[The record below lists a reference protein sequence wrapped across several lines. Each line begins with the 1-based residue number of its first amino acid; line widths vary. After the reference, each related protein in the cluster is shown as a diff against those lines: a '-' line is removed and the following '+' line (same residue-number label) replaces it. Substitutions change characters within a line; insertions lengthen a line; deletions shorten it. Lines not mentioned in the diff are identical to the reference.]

1 MNNLNFLVDVLK
13 ESPVF
18 KTLEKNVKPGRTV
31 CASGL
36 STINKS
42 NIIYALCR
50 LKGVTAFCLASDEKE
65 AQTLCNDLSCMGLRA
80 YVYPVRDFNFLDFQ
94 SRSHEY
100 EHARLKVL
108 LKLLNHECDVAIACV
123 DAAAQLTVPRNV
135 LEQSVIEFEE
145 GRELS
150 LEKATKAL
158 TLLGYE
164 RFDAVE
170 GSGQFS
176 LRGGILDFFMPDSD
190 YPVRCEFWGDE
201 ITDLSYFDI
210 ETQRRFKKADKIT
223 LSPSTEIVIEDRA
236 ALADKIEHKA
246 KLLRSKNS
254 AKAKEK
260 LFSEAELIRSGAMI
274 ANADKFINQI
284 YDKPESLFD
293 YLDRN
298 TLVFA
303 SEFTA
308 IQERGKSMDFISNET
323 LMQGFEDGTLC
334 RGFDRFALTF
344 NECTEFLQSHG
355 TIVLENFVHGSMPI
369 KLSEIISFST
379 KQLSAWGGSYK
390 QLKEDVDG
398 LFTPESKGVIFAG
411 TERAAKNLC
420 DTFNA
425 DGINAVYSEGADKI
439 SKGELLVMQGALS
452 AGFEYPSQKFFAIT
466 YSQVSYRPE
475 KSKKKKKRTGQEIYS
490 LSELAPGDYVV
501 HNVHG
506 IGVFGGIRKIDTHG
520 VIKDY
525 IKIDYAKGELLVMQG
540 ALSAGFEYPSQKFF
554 AITYSQVSYRPEKSK
569 KKKKRTGQEIYSLSE
584 LAPGDYVV
592 HNVHGIGVFGGI
604 RKIDTHGVIKD
615 YIKIDY
621 AKGDVLYVPVTQ
633 LDMVAKYIG
642 PKEDSRVKLNRLG
655 SGDWQKAK
663 ARVKTSVKDI
673 AKELIELYS
682 QRMKAKGYA
691 FSADNE
697 WQRDFELSFEYDE
710 TPDQLR
716 CCEEIKHDMMR
727 SSPMDR
733 LLCGD
738 VGFGKTEVAL
748 RAAFKCIADS
758 KQCALLCPTTILAW
772 QHYQTV
778 IKRFEGYPVRV
789 ELLSRFRT
797 AKQQKEILQKLK
809 RGEIDMIV
817 GTHRLVQKD
826 VEFRDLGL
834 AIIDEEQRFGVAQKE
849 RFKELCKNV
858 DVLTL
863 SATPIPRT
871 LNMAMSGLR
880 DMSVIEEA
888 PTNRQP
894 VQTYVL
900 EHDDAVINEAIR
912 RELRRGG
919 QVFYLHNNVETISS
933 CAAKIQ
939 EAVPEA
945 KIAIGHGKMKEGE
958 LSEVWRQMLE
968 QEIDVLVCTTIIET
982 GVDLPNANTLIIEN
996 ADCMGLSQ
1004 LHQLRGRVGRSSRR
1018 AYAYFTFRRNKVL
1031 TEIQQKRLAA
1041 IREFTEFGSGFRIAM
1056 RDLEL
1061 RGAGNI
1067 MGAQQHGHMESV
1079 GYDMYLKL
1087 LDEAVSEEKGE
1098 QNVTKDLDCLI
1109 DISVDAHIPES
1120 YVESLT
1126 LRLDVYRRIADIRSN
1141 EDADDVI
1148 DELQDRFGKIPNS
1161 VLGLID
1167 IALVRNKAYSM
1178 GIYEIRQNGTTL
1190 MLFVNELKSP
1200 QVADLLI
1207 ALGGKAKLVAGAKP
1221 CVAVEC
1227 KNSSAPLEILTKI
1240 FGVQ

>member
-1 MNNLNFLVDVLK
+1 MNGKMDFIVNVLK
-13 ESPVF
+13 NSPAF
-18 KTLEKNVKPGRTV
+18 KSLLKNAKVGKSLCV
-31 CASGL
+31 SGL
-36 STINKS
+36 SAINKA
-42 NIIYALCR
+42 NIIYSLCR
-50 LKGVTAFCLASDEKE
+50 LRGVTAFCVASDEKE
-65 AQTLCNDLSCMGLRA
+65 AQTLCNDLCCMGLRA
-80 YVYPVRDFNFLDFQ
+80 CVYPVRDYNFLDFQ
-94 SRSHEY
+94 SKSHEY

-108 LKLLNHECDVAIACV
+108 LKLIDKECDVVISCI
-123 DAAAQLTVPRNV
+123 DAASQLTVPKKV
-135 LEQSVIEFEE
+135 LEDSAVVFEE
-145 GRELS
+145 GAQLP
-150 LEKATKAL
+150 LEKAVRSL

-164 RFDAVE
+164 RFDAVD
-170 GSGQFS
+170 GNGQFS

-190 YPVRCEFWGDE
+190 YPVRAEFWGDE

-210 ETQRRFKKADKIT
+210 ETQRRFKKTGKIKLT
-223 LSPSTEIVIEDRA
+223 PSTEIIIEDKN
-236 ALADKIEHKA
+236 ALADKIVHKA
-246 KLLRSKNS
+246 GLLRSKNS
-254 AKAKEK
+254 AKAKET
-260 LFSEAELIRSGAMI
+260 LLSEAELIRNGAQI
-274 ANADKFINQI
+274 ANADKFIGQI
-284 YDKPESLFD
+284 YDKPECLFD
-293 YLDRN
+293 YFDRD
-298 TLVFA
+298 TLFFA
-303 SEFTA
+303 SEFGN
-308 IQERGKSMDFISNET
+308 ISDRGKAMDFQNTEA
-323 LMQGFEDGTLC
+323 LKQGFEDGVLC
-334 RGFDRFALTF
+334 RGFDRFTLTF
-344 NECTEFLQSHG
+344 NECIDIFNAHG
-355 TIVLENFVHGSMPI
+355 TIVLENFVHGSLSVNI
-369 KLSEIISFST
+369 SEIISFSS
-379 KQLSAWGGSYK
+379 KQLNRWSGSYK
-390 QLKEDVDG
+390 QLSEDIKG
-398 LFTPESKGVIFAG
+398 LFTPQSRGVILAG
-411 TERAAKNLC
+411 TEKSAKNLC
-420 DTFNA
+420 DSLRE
-425 DGINAVYSEGADKI
+425 DGFPAQLCETLDDAKSGALYVL
-439 SKGELLVMQGALS
+439 KGSLS
-452 AGFEYPSQKFFAIT
+452 AGFELPGEKFFLIT
-466 YSQVSYRPE
+466 YGQIASMPDKKKPK
-475 KSKKKKKRTGQEIYS
+475 KSKNGQEVYS
-490 LSELAPGDYVV
+490 LSELTAGDYVV
-501 HNVHG
+501 HSVHG
-506 IGVFGGIRKIDTHG
+506 IGIFGGIRKIDTHG
-520 VIKDY
+520 
-525 IKIDYAKGELLVMQG
+525 
-540 ALSAGFEYPSQKFF
+540 
-554 AITYSQVSYRPEKSK
+554 IT
-569 KKKKRTGQEIYSLSE
+569 
-584 LAPGDYVV
+584 
-592 HNVHGIGVFGGI
+592 
-604 RKIDTHGVIKD
+604 KD

-642 PKEDSRVKLNRLG
+642 PRENTSVKLSRLG
-655 SGDWQKAK
+655 SQDWQKAK
-663 ARVKTSVKDI
+663 ARVKSSVKDI
-673 AKELIELYS
+673 AKELIALYS
-682 QRMKAKGYA
+682 ARMKAKGFA
-691 FSADNE
+691 FSKDNE
-697 WQRDFELSFEYDE
+697 WQRDFEMSFEYEE

-716 CCEEIKHDMMR
+716 CCDEIKHDMER
-727 SSPMDR
+727 TAPMDR

-748 RAAFKCIADS
+748 RAAFKCVADS

-778 IKRFEGYPVRV
+778 TKRFEGYPIRV

-797 AKQQKEILQKLK
+797 AKQQKEILLKLK

-888 PTNRQP
+888 PQNRQP

-933 CAAKIQ
+933 KASKIL

-945 KIAIGHGKMKEGE
+945 KIAIGHGKMKENE
-958 LSEVWRQMLE
+958 LGEVWRKMLE
-968 QEIDVLVCTTIIET
+968 QEVDVLVCTTIIET

-1018 AYAYFTFRRNKVL
+1018 AYAYFTFRKSKVL

-1041 IREFTEFGSGFRIAM
+1041 IREFTEFGSGFKIAM

-1087 LDEAVSEEKGE
+1087 LAEAVSEERGE
-1098 QNVTKDLDCLI
+1098 ENHSRELDCLI

-1120 YVESLT
+1120 YIESLT
-1126 LRLDVYRRIADIRSN
+1126 LRLDVYRRIADIRSV
-1141 EDADDVI
+1141 EDSEDVK
-1148 DELQDRFGKIPNS
+1148 DELRDRFGELPES

-1167 IALVRNKAYSM
+1167 IALVRNKANSM
-1178 GIYEIRQNGTTL
+1178 GIFEIRQNENSVL
-1190 MLFVNELKSP
+1190 LYVNEIKSP

-1207 ALGGKAKLVAGAKP
+1207 ALNGKAVLCSGTKP
-1221 CVAVEC
+1221 YLSVKCRDGVPVLDML
-1227 KNSSAPLEILTKI
+1227 KSIFKI
-1240 FGVQ
+1240 